1 MIIFDFACKD
11 RKISEN
17 YSYICSKSCE
27 KCFLLGKERLLCWFL
42 CICISLAII
51 VNIQETETF

>member
-1 MIIFDFACKD
+1 VFVFINMIIFDFACKD

-27 KCFLLGKERLLCWFL
+27 SASFSAKKGFFAGFCVYAFRLL
-42 CICISLAII
+42 SL
-51 VNIQETETF
+51 